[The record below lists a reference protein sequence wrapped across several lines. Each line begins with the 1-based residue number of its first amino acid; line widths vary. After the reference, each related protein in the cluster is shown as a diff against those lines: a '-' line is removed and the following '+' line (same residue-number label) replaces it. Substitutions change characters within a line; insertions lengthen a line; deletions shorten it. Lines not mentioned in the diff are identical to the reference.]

1 MDKSLRLSYI
11 DWAKVICILLMISCH
26 AGQKGLILD
35 MTYQFH
41 MPLFFI
47 ISGML
52 FRSKGLITELKLF
65 GLPVFL
71 FGLVKIFY
79 SFFLL
84 MLGGGA
90 SLAAFNVII
99 SESFKSLLFSSSISW
114 FQGYWFVITLL
125 LMRILMNNS
134 LINRFKV
141 TIALMC
147 IIWSTIEPFFL
158 IPDYIT
164 SFKPYHIISCFPF
177 FITGMLLK
185 DKNINIIKGTFECKC
200 IIMFV
205 FIILTFIQGRVDL
218 CYYQYGFNYLI
229 LFTNAL
235 LGSYIILNL
244 VSVFPTR
251 KYIQSLS
258 TGTFL
263 ILGLH
268 GLMYGYIN
276 KGIQML
282 SINNPYTPFL
292 TGLIVCVLLLP
303 IIQILEKYCPIVLGK
318 SRKI

>member
-11 DWAKVICILLMISCH
+11 DWAKVTCILLMICCH

-35 MTYQFH
+35 ITYQFH

-52 FRSKGLITELKLF
+52 FRPKGVILELKLF
-65 GLPVFL
+65 GFPIFL
-71 FGLVKIFY
+71 FGVVKILY
-79 SFFLL
+79 SFSKFLL
-84 MLGGGA
+84 DGA
-90 SLAAFNVII
+90 SLTAYNIII
-99 SESFKSLLFSSSISW
+99 SESFKSLLFNSSISW

-147 IIWSTIEPFFL
+147 IIWSTIEPFFIL
-158 IPDYIT
+158 PDYIT

-185 DKNINIIKGTFECKC
+185 DMNINITKGTFECKC
-200 IIMFV
+200 IVAFV
-205 FIILTFIQGRVDL
+205 FVILTFFQGRVDL
-218 CYYQYGFNYLI
+218 AYYQYGQSYLI
-229 LFTNAL
+229 LFINAL
-235 LGSYIILNL
+235 LGSYIMLNL
-244 VSVFPTR
+244 MSLFPTR

-276 KGIQML
+276 QIIKFL
-282 SINNPYTPFL
+282 SINNPYTPLL
-292 TGLIVCVLLLP
+292 TGLIVLVLLLP
-303 IIQILEKYCPIVLGK
+303 IIVILEKYYPIVLGK

>member
-52 FRSKGLITELKLF
+52 FRPKGIIMELKQF
-65 GLPVFL
+65 GFPIFF
-71 FGLVKIFY
+71 FGIVNMIYRISKH
-79 SFFLL
+79 
-84 MLGGGA
+84 MLGGA
-90 SLAAFNVII
+90 SLVASNEIM
-99 SESFKSLLFSSSISW
+99 SESFKSLLLPSSISW

-125 LMRILMNNS
+125 LMRILMNNN
-134 LINRFKV
+134 LVNRFKV
-141 TIALMC
+141 SICLMC
-147 IIWSTIEPFFL
+147 IIWSSIEPFFL